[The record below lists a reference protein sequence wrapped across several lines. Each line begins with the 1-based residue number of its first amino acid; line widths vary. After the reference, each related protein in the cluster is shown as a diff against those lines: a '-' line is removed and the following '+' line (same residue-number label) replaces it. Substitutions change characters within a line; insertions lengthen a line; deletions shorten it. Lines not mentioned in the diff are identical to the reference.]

1 MMRLLRK
8 SLMLCVVVSL
18 LIVPSMAQDMPEST
32 PPPEPPPVPARTVNG
47 DDFVVAMYFANLVQG
62 NVGLLQVD
70 DPNGQFAGVRA
81 LFRERE
87 YEFIREGTSWYGLLI
102 ADIDAQPRDYP
113 LSIVAITSDNTI
125 ASAETSLTVENAGYF
140 QQVFNVPADRAYLI
154 DPQVERQEFARLDAL
169 MANSTNER
177 LWDTRG
183 FNLPMDA
190 EITSAFGQYR
200 VLNDSVL
207 TRHTGWDQRAPVG
220 TPVYA
225 IASGEVV
232 YADRLDIRGNYVLLH
247 HGWGIYSGYA
257 HFSQLGVQ
265 VGQRVEAGQF
275 IGLSGNTGR
284 SSGPHLHWE
293 IAIQGEW
300 IDSLAFL
307 DLWLP
312 AG

>member
-1 MMRLLRK
+1 
-8 SLMLCVVVSL
+8 
-18 LIVPSMAQDMPEST
+18 
-32 PPPEPPPVPARTVNG
+32 
-47 DDFVVAMYFANLVQG
+47 
-62 NVGLLQVD
+62 
-70 DPNGQFAGVRA
+70 
-81 LFRERE
+81 
-87 YEFIREGTSWYGLLI
+87 
-102 ADIDAQPRDYP
+102 
-113 LSIVAITSDNTI
+113 
-125 ASAETSLTVENAGYF
+125 
-140 QQVFNVPADRAYLI
+140 
-154 DPQVERQEFARLDAL
+154 
-169 MANSTNER
+169 
-177 LWDTRG
+177 
-183 FNLPMDA
+183 
-190 EITSAFGQYR
+190 
-200 VLNDSVL
+200 
-207 TRHTGWDQRAPVG
+207 VG